1 MNTLTFP
8 TTATLLGPAAIDPPA
23 GLVPIAGAHARLGFP
38 SPAEDFMDEE
48 INLHRLLVE
57 RPAATYLYRADGW
70 SMSGVG
76 INDGDILVVDR
87 SVRPM
92 AGDLVLAIWDGNQ
105 PTCKVLQ
112 VFHDHI
118 ELHSAHPDH
127 PPIVL
132 DPGTEVEVFA
142 VVGVVRK
149 MQRRPHVRPR

>member
-105 PTCKVLQ
+105 PTCKVLE
-112 VFHDHI
+112 VFQDHI

-127 PPIVL
+127 PTIVL

>member
-1 MNTLTFP
+1 MNALNLP
-8 TTATLLGPAAIDPPA
+8 TTATLLGPAAVDPSA
-23 GLVPIAGAHARLGFP
+23 CLVPMAGAHARLGFP

-48 INLHRLLVE
+48 INLHRLLVQH
-57 RPAATYLYRADGW
+57 PAATYLYRADGW

-87 SVRPM
+87 SVRPL

-112 VFHDHI
+112 VFADHI

-149 MQRRPHVRPR
+149 MHRRPHVRTR

>member
-1 MNTLTFP
+1 MNTLSLPTF
-8 TTATLLGPAAIDPPA
+8 TTPLGPAAVDAPVIGIPM
-23 GLVPIAGAHARLGFP
+23 AGAHARLGFP

-70 SMSGVG
+70 SMAGVG

-87 SVRPM
+87 SVRPL
-92 AGDLVLAIWDGNQ
+92 AGDLVLATWDGNQ

-112 VFHDHI
+112 VFEDHI
-118 ELHSAHPDH
+118 ELHSANPDH

>member
-1 MNTLTFP
+1 MNALILP
-8 TTATLLGPAAIDPPA
+8 SIAPLLGPAAIDPPA
-23 GLVPIAGAHARLGFP
+23 DFVPMAGAHARLGFP
-38 SPAEDFMDEE
+38 SPAEDFMDDE

-76 INDGDILVVDR
+76 VNDGDILVVDR
-87 SVRPM
+87 SVQPL

-112 VFHDHI
+112 VFKDHI

-132 DPGTEVEVFA
+132 APGTEVEVFA

-149 MQRRPHVRPR
+149 MQRRPHVRAR

>member
-8 TTATLLGPAAIDPPA
+8 TIATLLGPAAFDPPSCM
-23 GLVPIAGAHARLGFP
+23 VPMAGAHARLGFP

-48 INLHRLLVE
+48 INLHRLLVQH
-57 RPAATYLYRADGW
+57 PAATYLYRADGW

-87 SVRPM
+87 SVRPL

-112 VFHDHI
+112 VFQDHI

-149 MQRRPHVRPR
+149 MHRRPHVRTR